1 MGLLRLECRHGPR
14 RRCDRCSLCLIQKA
28 VLSLTSARK
37 LAVCRACVSQS
48 RPTRVCVGWVCVSFS
63 RVGLVCA
70 RVCVSQSRPTRVC
83 VGCVCVSFSRILLLC
98 VWLSVSDSF
107 ACVCCVFHSVIS
119 ESCVCVCVC
128 LSVSDSCVWCVC
140 VIQSC
145 PSLLC
150 VCVCVAQSCLTL
162 LHLCVWCVC
171 RSVVSDSSDP
181 RSPQAPLSLE
191 FCGEEYWRGLSCPPP
206 GDLPHPGIEPG
217 SLSRIAGRFFTSLSQ
232 QGSPLSS
239 EGQVSIVSRK
249 Y

>member
-1 MGLLRLECRHGPR
+1 M
-14 RRCDRCSLCLIQKA
+14 
-28 VLSLTSARK
+28 
-37 LAVCRACVSQS
+37 
-48 RPTRVCVGWVCVSFS
+48 RVCVCLSRVRLVCVW
-63 RVGLVCA
+63 GVCVCRSVVSDSCV
-70 RVCVSQSRPTRVC
+70 RVCVWYL
-83 VGCVCVSFSRILLLC
+83 CVSLSRILLLC

-128 LSVSDSCVWCVC
+128 LSASDSCVWCVC

-206 GDLPHPGIEPG
+206 GDLPHPGIEPW